1 MSELLYRTYVYDPIN
16 DKENVTY
23 GGHRPLSESI
33 RGMRDFCRRTNSFK
47 NCMFIFKPE
56 DPNLRNVYLDTRFK
70 VISRNKFR
78 ELAKRARLKDL
89 LGVST

>member
-1 MSELLYRTYVYDPIN
+1 MSELLYRTYVYDPIT
-16 DKENVTY
+16 DKEYTTY
-23 GGHRPLSESI
+23 GGHRPLSECIQS
-33 RGMRDFCRRTNSFK
+33 MRDFCRRTNSYK
-47 NCMFIFKPE
+47 NCMFVFKPE

-70 VISRNKFR
+70 VISRNEFR